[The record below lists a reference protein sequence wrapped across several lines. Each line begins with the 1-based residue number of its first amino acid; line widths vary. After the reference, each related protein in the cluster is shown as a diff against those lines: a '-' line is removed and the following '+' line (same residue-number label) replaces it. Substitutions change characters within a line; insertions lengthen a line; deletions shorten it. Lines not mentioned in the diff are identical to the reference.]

1 MAVWRKDA
9 RKWGLEHGSAL
20 STRLSDVSDLHRY
33 TSPPPLSSPTA
44 TTKHAVT
51 VCACIYVRYKQLTH
65 NLHVNHLLNFLF
77 LIFFSSLCFMFNIF
91 KTCYCSSLYT
101 HTHTLSLSL
110 KNTPYIYILH
120 TAMPYSLCTTY
131 TEHVHI
137 YHTTIHTCLSQK
149 MTACANSEHRTH
161 SCFSIPHEPLVLC
174 NSGTLL
180 SNNSLTFQSHWLLP
194 CYSLPL

>member
-101 HTHTLSLSL
+101 HTHSLSLSQ
-110 KNTPYIYILH
+110 KHTIYIH
-120 TAMPYSLCTTY
+120 ITY
-131 TEHVHI
+131 CNAILIVHHI
-137 YHTTIHTCLSQK
+137 
-149 MTACANSEHRTH
+149 HRTCTH
-161 SCFSIPHEPLVLC
+161 IPHHYTHLPEPKNDC
-174 NSGTLL
+174 M
-180 SNNSLTFQSHWLLP
+180 
-194 CYSLPL
+194 C